1 MSAIAVAGFWGAARW
16 ALGGWPPG
24 FFWLFAIGELVSN
37 KPCVILAAFRW
48 VSGEGQCR
56 DKMQ

>member
-37 KPCVILAAFRW
+37 NEQSLRDPHSISV
-48 VSGEGQCR
+48 GEW
-56 DKMQ
+56 